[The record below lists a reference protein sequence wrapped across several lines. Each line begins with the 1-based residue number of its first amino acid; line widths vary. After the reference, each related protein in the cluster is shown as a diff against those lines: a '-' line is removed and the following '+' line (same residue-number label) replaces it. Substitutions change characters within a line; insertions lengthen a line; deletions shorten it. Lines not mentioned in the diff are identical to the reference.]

1 MAGADLSSSAGVMKP
16 LLLAAIKLAKG
27 KGAGDKGKKKAE
39 VKMKLKSSVKVKH
52 G

>member
-1 MAGADLSSSAGVMKP
+1 MPQADLSSGASVMKP
-16 LLLAAIKLAKG
+16 LLLAAMKLAKG
-27 KGAGDKGKKKAE
+27 KGDKGKKKAE